1 MDNKDIIYKILSS
14 NLVTVEDANFFI
26 KNFESFIKGNTSAE
40 SIIKSYSFLSTT
52 NLEDIK
58 KEFPKLRTNLLSRK
72 KVKIYTPVTISNKLI
87 AYLHP
92 IFTKFTQSSIVL
104 DPLQDSSIIAG
115 LKFSF
120 DGKIY
125 NLTLD
130 TLNQK
135 KLNKITNKK

>member
-87 AYLHP
+87 TYLHP

-135 KLNKITNKK
+135 KIK